1 MLMCSYKAFL
11 GQVSCGYF
19 PEEVATGEACNDFG
33 VLIQLLYNM
42 PVLHVI
48 IVQIHIC
55 YFRRFLWNVLNFFLL
70 LPVTPTK
77 IEGRS

>member
-33 VLIQLLYNM
+33 VLIQLLYN
-42 PVLHVI
+42 
-48 IVQIHIC
+48 C
-55 YFRRFLWNVLNFFLL
+55 
-70 LPVTPTK
+70 K
-77 IEGRS
+77 